1 MKNKIYKFLLILFC
15 ICYVNKSN
23 ADELDI
29 SATEVRVDRD
39 NQIVY
44 GEGNVEI
51 SDVEKNLIKSEKA
64 EYNKAKNLLKAFGKT
79 YIETSE
85 KFEISGT
92 DIFYDRQKKIIYSQN
107 DTVIKDRDGN
117 RVFVNMFNYL
127 TEKKMFLS
135 KGNIKIIDK
144 RNNEYLFSEIY
155 IDEKKRKIVGSDVK
169 SFFNEEFL
177 KADPR
182 NEPRFFANSGTI
194 DEDGVVL
201 EKGIFTT
208 CKKLH
213 IFIVI
218 RF

>member
-1 MKNKIYKFLLILFC
+1 MFC
-15 ICYVNKSN
+15 ICYITKSN

-29 SATEVRVDRD
+29 SASEVRVDRD

-51 SDVEKNLIKSEKA
+51 LDVEKNLIKSEKA
-64 EYNKAKNLLKAFGKT
+64 EYNKAKNLLKAIGKT

-117 RVFVNMFNYL
+117 KVFVNMFNYL

-182 NEPRFFANSGTI
+182 NEPRFFANSGII

-208 CKKLH
+208 WMWK
-213 IFIVI
+213 
-218 RF
+218 

>member
-64 EYNKAKNLLKAFGKT
+64 EYNKAKNLLKAIGKT

-92 DIFYDRQKKIIYSQN
+92 DIFYDRQKKLFI
-107 DTVIKDRDGN
+107 
-117 RVFVNMFNYL
+117 L
-127 TEKKMFLS
+127 KM
-135 KGNIKIIDK
+135 
-144 RNNEYLFSEIY
+144 
-155 IDEKKRKIVGSDVK
+155 
-169 SFFNEEFL
+169 
-177 KADPR
+177 
-182 NEPRFFANSGTI
+182 
-194 DEDGVVL
+194 
-201 EKGIFTT
+201 
-208 CKKLH
+208 
-213 IFIVI
+213 I
-218 RF
+218 R

>member
-1 MKNKIYKFLLILFC
+1 MFC
-15 ICYVNKSN
+15 ICYITKSN

-29 SATEVRVDRD
+29 SASEVRVDRD

-51 SDVEKNLIKSEKA
+51 LDVEKNLIKSEKA
-64 EYNKAKNLLKAFGKT
+64 EYNKAKNLLKAIGKT

-117 RVFVNMFNYL
+117 KVFVNMFNYL

-182 NEPRFFANSGTI
+182 NEPRFFANSGII

-208 CKKLH
+208 CPLH
-213 IFIVI
+213 KQSDYLYPLSLPM
-218 RF
+218 R